1 MKSNLE
7 DFMQEK
13 YSEQYLVERVSEF
26 TRVEKNK
33 LVEITD
39 EMLLDDYKVILLK
52 KLKEYKYSLQYIIQ

>member
-1 MKSNLE
+1 
-7 DFMQEK
+7 MQEK

-39 EMLLDDYKVILLK
+39 EMLLDDYKGVLLK

>member
-26 TRVEKNK
+26 TRIEKNK

-39 EMLLDDYKVILLK
+39 EMLLDDYKGILLK